1 MTGENYD
8 INEYHQTVFPKTIA
22 LKPLPPEIPKEYADD
37 FDEARKV
44 VEISPQSSSA
54 LSRRILQ
61 HVIRSVYRIK
71 KRDLYEEVREFID
84 TVKPPSSLADTL
96 DAIRAVGNFAAHPIK
111 NTATGQIEPV
121 EPGEAEWLIELV
133 EMLFDF
139 AFVQPER
146 EKQRKA
152 ALNAKLRAAGK
163 PELP

>member
-1 MTGENYD
+1 MEVPA
-8 INEYHQTVFPKTIA
+8 EYTR
-22 LKPLPPEIPKEYADD
+22 D
-37 FDEARKV
+37 FDESRLV
-44 VEISPQSSSA
+44 VDLSPQSSAA
-54 LSRRILQ
+54 LSRRTLQ
-61 HVIRSVYRIK
+61 HVLRDVYKIK

-84 TVKPPSSLADTL
+84 AIKPPSSLASSL

-152 ALNAKLRAAGK
+152 AINTKLRAAGK